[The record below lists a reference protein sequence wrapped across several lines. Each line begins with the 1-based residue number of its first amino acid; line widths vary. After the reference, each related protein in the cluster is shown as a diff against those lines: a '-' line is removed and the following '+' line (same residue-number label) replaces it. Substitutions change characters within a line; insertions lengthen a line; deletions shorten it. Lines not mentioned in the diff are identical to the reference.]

1 MISNDFGYKSV
12 EQFQLI
18 PNGNNANG
26 YLLTFLIIEEMTSV
40 WKYSGIGKKS
50 FYRINHHSMIN
61 PRFYVDGKRL
71 FVRNVPPLKV
81 RGKRAP
87 WLRLFVRKCRWW
99 TISEECLS
107 TTSLFPRQKERKEK
121 KKLSFLHDKLTQKK
135 KVKAWGKGL
144 LKCLPFCQYCQANIH
159 KIRKHIFKHR

>member
-1 MISNDFGYKSV
+1 MYVVKGGATNRDMS
-12 EQFQLI
+12 L
-18 PNGNNANG
+18 NANG

-135 KVKAWGKGL
+135 RVKAWGKGL
-144 LKCLPFCQYCQANIH
+144 LKCLFVNIA
-159 KIRKHIFKHR
+159 KRTFIKYVSIFLKHR